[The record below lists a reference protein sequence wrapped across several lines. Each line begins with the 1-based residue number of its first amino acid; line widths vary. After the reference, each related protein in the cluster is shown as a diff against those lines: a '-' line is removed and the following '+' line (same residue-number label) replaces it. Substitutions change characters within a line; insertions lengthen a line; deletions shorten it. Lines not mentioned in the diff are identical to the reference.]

1 MSNYVTKSDL
11 KSATGVGTSDF
22 AKKTDLAS
30 LKCDVDKLD
39 IDKLK
44 NVPSNLSK
52 LKSREGKLDLGK
64 CEPTAIHLSKLGN
77 VIKHDVIK
85 NEYDELVEKV
95 NAIQTTDTN
104 NLVKKLTQELMKV
117 KRITDHNHSNNY
129 ITT

>member
-64 CEPTAIHLSKLGN
+64 CETTAIHLSKLGN
-77 VIKHDVIK
+77 VTKNDVGK
-85 NEYDELVEKV
+85 NEYDKLVEK
-95 NAIQTTDTN
+95 
-104 NLVKKLTQELMKV
+104 LMLF
-117 KRITDHNHSNNY
+117 RLLIL
-129 ITT
+129 II

>member
-11 KSATGVGTSDF
+11 KSAAGVDTSDF

-30 LKCDVDKLD
+30 LKSDVDKLD

-52 LKSREGKLDLGK
+52 LKSREDKL
-64 CEPTAIHLSKLGN
+64 ETTAIHLSKLGN
-77 VIKHDVIK
+77 VIKNDVVK

-95 NAIQTTDTN
+95 NVIQTTDTN

-117 KRITDHNHSNNY
+117 KRITDHNHSNKY

>member
-1 MSNYVTKSDL
+1 MSNYVAKSDL
-11 KSATGVGTSDF
+11 KSAAGVDTSDF

-30 LKCDVDKLD
+30 LKSDVDKLD

-52 LKSREGKLDLGK
+52 LKSREDKL
-64 CEPTAIHLSKLGN
+64 ETTAIHLSKLGN
-77 VIKHDVIK
+77 VIKNDVVK

-95 NAIQTTDTN
+95 NVIQTTDTN

-117 KRITDHNHSNNY
+117 KRITDHNHSNKY

>member
-1 MSNYVTKSDL
+1 MSNYVTKSDI

-39 IDKLK
+39 IDKSK

-64 CEPTAIHLSKLGN
+64 CETTAIHLSKLGN
-77 VIKHDVIK
+77 VIKNDVVK

-95 NAIQTTDTN
+95 NVIQTTDTN

-117 KRITDHNHSNNY
+117 KRITGHNNKY